1 MLIHL
6 SSAGDGLVSDFGQ
19 ILGKYDNVD
28 NRCGDEMGLNGLWL
42 LRLLWL
48 AEMWRSQL
56 LSRFHPRD
64 QVYPAVVSPVR
75 LFHLDVAHVA
85 KQPQVMEHGE

>member
-56 LSRFHPRD
+56 LKQIPSQRPSLPCSGFSS
-64 QVYPAVVSPVR
+64 SP
-75 LFHLDVAHVA
+75 F
-85 KQPQVMEHGE
+85 PS